1 MFGNLFNPQNSFWQ
15 TIDRLSDLLI
25 LSLLWLICSL
35 PLVTVGAA
43 STALYD
49 TAAHCFRGQE
59 PMPWRRFFHTFRRE
73 LPCAIIVTVVWG
85 ALLLLL
91 GSALQ
96 MMAAAASAGTSM
108 AWVVLLFCL
117 VLMLLPLG
125 AACWMFPLLSRFA
138 FHPVG
143 LMLTALQMTV
153 GYLPRTIGLLLV
165 TGISVLLV
173 WVLLIPIVLVPGI
186 AAWLFTLLLEPVFQR
201 YQEPADPESKNEP
214 QEEEV

>member
-125 AACWMFPLLSRFA
+125 AACWMFPLLSRFT
-138 FHPVG
+138 FRPVE
-143 LMLTALQMTV
+143 LILTALRLAV
-153 GYLPRTIGLLLV
+153 GYLPRTIGLVAILAV
-165 TGISVLLV
+165 SALLV
-173 WVLLIPIVLVPGI
+173 WMLLFPVVILPGA
-186 AAWLFTLLLEPVFQR
+186 AAWLFALLLEPVFAR
-201 YQEPADPESKNEP
+201 YQKAET
-214 QEEEV
+214 EEEPPEETEEV